1 MKIKTKLISFFVVF
15 ALVPEL
21 VTSIILA
28 ITTKERSA
36 LLVGAGVG
44 VAAAA
49 VLIIIGCI
57 SAVKWSDHI
66 KYVEESLNK
75 FANGDFSLS
84 AIPSSKLNGEIGEIR
99 KHIDD
104 TISRLKD
111 YVTSVQSSSNNI
123 GNIFKTLKSTSK
135 QMTGAA
141 NEVSSS
147 IQEVAKGASSQA
159 EEIMEVVKLLS
170 NFKNELDEVQNKI
183 SNVNSKTK
191 DAHEKATYGKDQMDI
206 LMKSIDHIKENFG
219 IVSTKV
225 QNLSSTVSKIGSITD
240 VINGI
245 SEQTNLL
252 SLNASIEAARAGEA
266 GRGFTVVAGEV
277 RKLAEESKNSSQ
289 EIMQLVKSIST
300 ETEGV
305 IQASDEVQTLLD
317 KENQVAKNTYASF
330 SAITGSV
337 EEIEP
342 YIKDTYSTMG
352 NVLKERDTVIGKI
365 ETVSSAAE
373 QVSASSQQ
381 ISSSSEELLA
391 STEEVSSLS
400 EKTNGEVESLV
411 KQINKFKVE

>member
-1 MKIKTKLISFFVVF
+1 MKTKTKLISFFVVF

-28 ITTKERSA
+28 IITKDKSA

-44 VAAAA
+44 IAVAV

-57 SAVKWSDHI
+57 SAVKWSNHI
-66 KYVEESLNK
+66 NLVEKALDK
-75 FANGDFSLS
+75 LANGDFSLN
-84 AIPSSKLNGEIGEIR
+84 IENSKLSGEIGTI
-99 KHIDD
+99 KQHISD
-104 TISRLKD
+104 TISKLKD
-111 YVTSVQSSSNNI
+111 YVTNVQNSSNNI
-123 GNIFKTLKSTSK
+123 GSISKTLESTSK

-147 IQEVAKGASSQA
+147 IQEIAKGASSQA

-170 NFKNELDEVQNKI
+170 NFKDELDEVQNKI

-277 RKLAEESKNSSQ
+277 RKLAEESKNSSE
-289 EIMQLVKSIST
+289 EIMQLVKSISS

-317 KENQVAKNTYASF
+317 KENEVAKNTYSSF